1 LSTAALGV
9 GGVAAFFSSSLLLFL
24 LLMVMDLGF
33 LMFGSGNVTPFGVVV
48 GHCSFVK
55 KNFFVDIFSLIS
67 VAVEHGGLF

>member
-1 LSTAALGV
+1 
-9 GGVAAFFSSSLLLFL
+9 
-24 LLMVMDLGF
+24 MVMDLGF